1 VKQMIGM
8 KMVFLVCT
16 LLFSTYASAGC
27 GTETQDTNPQV
38 QEPSIEVTRIN
49 DSLLFFFDGRDPIT
63 NPGPG
68 DWVVDAAMK
77 LGVGTYAIHRGD
89 EALVYDTFT
98 SIEQARWVRR
108 YLENMG
114 IKHFT
119 VVLSHWHLDHIAGNS
134 VYADSPIVASS
145 LTRVR
150 MLENQAAIE
159 AGTLWG
165 PPAIN
170 PVVLPTV
177 TFDQQMSLYVGG
189 LEVRLMQ
196 FNIHT
201 QDSTLL
207 YLPQDK
213 LALTGDMLED
223 PLTYMTEVDG
233 LSTHLA
239 ELRRLRAMD
248 IERIY
253 PNHGDPAVITQGGY
267 DKTFID
273 ATTLYI
279 SRMLNRAHD
288 EDYLSSPM
296 AAFIGDA
303 LARGWVHAFEPYRD
317 VHQMNL
323 GLVHD
328 YYLDRPLPDVS
339 EYTPSVHRDR
349 ERSSRKATE

>member
-1 VKQMIGM
+1 MKQMIG
-8 KMVFLVCT
+8 VRTAV
-16 LLFSTYASAGC
+16 LLGILLLSTYASAGC
-27 GTETQDTNPQV
+27 EAAPQEPNPQT
-38 QEPSIEVTRIN
+38 QEPSIEVTRLN
-49 DSLLFFFDGRDPIT
+49 DYLLFFFDGRDPIT

-68 DWVVDAAMK
+68 DWVADSAMK

-89 EALVYDTFT
+89 EAIVYDTFT
-98 SIEQARWVRR
+98 SLEQARWVRR

-119 VVLSHWHLDHIAGNS
+119 VVLSHWHLDHIAGNA
-134 VYADSPIVASS
+134 VYADSPIVASA
-145 LTRVR
+145 LTRQR
-150 MLENQAAIE
+150 MLENREAIE

-170 PVVLPTV
+170 PVVLPTF
-177 TFDQQMSLYVGG
+177 TFHQQMSLYAGDI
-189 LEVRLMQ
+189 EVRLLQ

-201 QDSTLL
+201 QDSTLI

-233 LSTHLA
+233 LPTHLE
-239 ELRRLRAMD
+239 ELRRLRALD
-248 IERIY
+248 VTRIY
-253 PNHGDPAVITQGGY
+253 PNHGDPAVITRGGY

-279 SRMLNRAHD
+279 SRMLGRAHD

-296 AAFIGDA
+296 EAFIGDA

-323 GLVHD
+323 GLIYA
-328 YYLDRPLPDVS
+328 YYRDRPLPDVS
-339 EYTPSVHRDR
+339 GYTPSVHRH
-349 ERSSRKATE
+349 SH